1 MNIRSVNGLLQTL
14 CLRDFKLGTRLA
26 VAIVFFAAIAILSRW
41 FYRTVSLPPRRN
53 LSVFDKATIF
63 YTQASAA
70 GFGDAHPR
78 HQSPR
83 VVRRTAIQRG
93 DPPVA

>member
-14 CLRDFKLGTRLA
+14 PLRDYKVSTRLA
-26 VAIVFFAAIAILSRW
+26 VAIVFFAAIAIFSRW

-53 LSVFDKATIF
+53 LSVFDKVTIF

-70 GFGDAHPR
+70 GFGDEHPS
-78 HQSPR
+78 HQSPFIG
-83 VVRRTAIQRG
+83 RRTVTQRG
-93 DPPVA
+93 GPPVA